1 MNFHLYFLYYW
12 LRLFFFQWKLRIPSI
27 SEGPPTAAIRR
38 SQSEYSS
45 IVADTKF
52 QRISFKIQTS
62 QQSPVF
68 HLYGHLC
75 LKLRELNNCFNKSCM
90 PHSETEI
97 WKKLM
102 GYSVTAWLTTESP
115 RVLELIF
122 SWVFDKHTDWVRS
135 PTTQGTRK
143 KAIQRWLWHP
153 VVLIFFQLQP
163 FAIAMETVFIFQSS
177 ENLRML
183 AKTIFPRNQLKN

>member
-1 MNFHLYFLYYW
+1 MWRNINKLARIPAMNFHLYFLYYW

-97 WKKLM
+97 WKKLRL
-102 GYSVTAWLTTESP
+102 SNCLTDNWIPPST
-115 RVLELIF
+115 
-122 SWVFDKHTDWVRS
+122 WTDILMSLRQ
-135 PTTQGTRK
+135 THR
-143 KAIQRWLWHP
+143 L
-153 VVLIFFQLQP
+153 
-163 FAIAMETVFIFQSS
+163 SS
-177 ENLRML
+177 ISNHSG
-183 AKTIFPRNQLKN
+183 N

>member
-12 LRLFFFQWKLRIPSI
+12 LRLFFFQWKLRISSI
-27 SEGPPTAAIRR
+27 SEGPPTAAMRR

-45 IVADTKF
+45 IAADTKF

-153 VVLIFFQLQP
+153 SGADFFSVA
-163 FAIAMETVFIFQSS
+163 AICNCNGNCFYFSVFRELKDASKNYIPS
-177 ENLRML
+177 ES
-183 AKTIFPRNQLKN
+183 A